1 MSNTITR
8 WIILSI
14 AAAMITAILCIVL
27 LHLALI
33 GSTVASIIMGILT
46 FMVFLMRA
54 SGGMRNGS
62 NQIR

>member
-1 MSNTITR
+1 
-8 WIILSI
+8 
-14 AAAMITAILCIVL
+14 MITAILCIVL